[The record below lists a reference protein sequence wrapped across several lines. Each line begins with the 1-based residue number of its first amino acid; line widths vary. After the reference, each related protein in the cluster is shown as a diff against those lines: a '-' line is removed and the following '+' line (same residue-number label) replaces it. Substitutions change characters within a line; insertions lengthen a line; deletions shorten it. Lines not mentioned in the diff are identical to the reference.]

1 MMPIFV
7 LVKPCILSVAL
18 NLSFQSTMSSATE
31 ATAAAAAELSAV
43 AQAEGKL
50 KVDPSIGIADM
61 QAVVEA
67 YLKAEGS
74 RNFQALL
81 DVIAKEGT
89 SWTARPKVCL
99 FETKVCEAFC

>member
-7 LVKPCILSVAL
+7 LVKPCILWVAL
-18 NLSFQSTMSSATE
+18 NLSFQSTMSSAAE
-31 ATAAAAAELSAV
+31 ATAAAAELSAV

-50 KVDPSIGIADM
+50 KVDPSIGIADL
-61 QAVVEA
+61 QGVVEA
-67 YLKAEGS
+67 YMKAEGS

-99 FETKVCEAFC
+99 FEAKVCEAFC